1 MKIELKEEFVYAVL
15 QPYFDEV
22 RNIFASFSPAKGM
35 KLAKLKKTKFLVDA
49 KVGRGGT
56 KLPHCAGGRHF
67 AATRDDGLLMYIA
80 PRLVELPEENV
91 VAILSHEFGHAAD
104 HAYPAHFIMP
114 PGGPGKAIYIGHD
127 DTKRHRDWRRLW
139 RNRSLDQI
147 EWAADGIAEAVT
159 GCEIGY
165 AGDCMIQSFTGMALC
180 VGDSTCPP
188 PVRRPAGL
196 R

>member
-1 MKIELKEEFVYAVL
+1 MKNEFVYAVV
-15 QPYFDEV
+15 QPYFEAV
-22 RNIFASFSPAKGM
+22 RDIFASFSPEKGV
-35 KLAKLKKTKFLVDA
+35 KLTKLRKTKFLVDS
-49 KVGRGGT
+49 KVGRGGSH
-56 KLPHCAGGRHF
+56 LPHCDSRHF
-67 AATRDDGLLMYIA
+67 AATRDDGLVMYVA
-80 PRLVELPEENV
+80 PQLIELPEENV

-114 PGGPGKAIYIGHD
+114 PGGPGKANWIGQE

-139 RNRSLDQI
+139 RGRSLDQV
-147 EWAADGIAEAVT
+147 EWAADGVAEAVT
-159 GCEIGY
+159 GRPIGY
-165 AGDCMIQSFTGMALC
+165 AGECMIQSFTGMALC